1 MTWQTVI
8 GLEVHAQLSTQSKLF
23 SNAPTKYGASANHQ
37 TNYIDAGL
45 PGVLPVLNKRAVQMA
60 IQFGLAIDA
69 TINNHT
75 YFERKNYFY
84 PDLPKG
90 YQISQFKHPIVGNG
104 YLNITLSNGEQKN
117 VQIDRAHLEE
127 DAGKSLHEAHSNYTG
142 IDLNRAGTPLLEIV
156 TTPCL
161 YSAEEAI
168 CYLKTLHQLV
178 RFLGICDG
186 NMQEGSFRCDVNLS
200 LRRRGETTLGT
211 RTELKN
217 LNSFRFIEKAIQYE
231 ELRHQELL
239 ESGQVIIQETRLYNP
254 DKNQTEIMR
263 TKEDENDY
271 RYFPDPDLLPI
282 QLDIEELNRLKN
294 TLPILPIE
302 IKNHL
307 SAEGSLNHEQIEFVL
322 TSPTVYNFFNDIRH
336 QCAAPSK
343 IIINWLKGAYAA
355 ALNERGLTF
364 DDSLLTTAQLATLL
378 DRVSDNTLS
387 NNSAKKVFNQLLTSS
402 MSIDEIIQAETNDST
417 QTTAELETLIR
428 SLIIE
433 FPEQAADYRAGKE
446 KLLSFFI
453 GHVMK
458 KTKGTAE
465 PTLVSSLLIQC
476 LSQQ

>member
-1 MTWQTVI
+1 MTWETVI

-23 SNAPTKYGASANHQ
+23 SNAPTKYGASANNQ
-37 TNYIDAGL
+37 TSYIDAGL

-69 TINNHT
+69 TINNHS

-104 YLNITLSNGEQKN
+104 HLDITLSNGEQKT

-231 ELRHQELL
+231 ELRHQERL

-294 TLPILPIE
+294 TLPMLPID
-302 IKNHL
+302 IKNRL
-307 SAEGSLNHEQIEFVL
+307 AADGTLNQEQIDFIL
-322 TSPTVYNFFNDIRH
+322 TSPAVFNFFNDVRH
-336 QCAAPSK
+336 QCAAPIK
-343 IIINWLKGAYAA
+343 IIVNWLKGTYAA

-364 DDSLLTTAQLATLL
+364 EDSLLTAAQLATLL
-378 DRVSDNTLS
+378 ERVSDNTLS
-387 NNSAKKVFNQLLTSS
+387 NNAAKKVFNQLLTSS
-402 MSIDEIIQAETNDST
+402 MSIDEIIQAETHDST

-428 SLIIE
+428 SLITE

-476 LSQQ
+476 LSPL